1 MGPIIHTKHTKHT
14 HTHTHTRVQGHHTLD
29 MNIYNLLEESFV
41 YHPHDFFKELHLKLL
56 QF

>member
-1 MGPIIHTKHTKHT
+1 MGPIIHTKHT